1 VRMEFDN
8 SRLIGDD
15 TLFCAAS
22 RLFCSRWQIVSLR
35 RTLGSV
41 RHKWER
47 EAEAGRRFAD
57 GFHLTDEIP
66 LVFDSA
72 HLLRDSNFVSIP
84 CGFPKVQVDFMV
96 VDRLLGN
103 DLQRK

>member
-1 VRMEFDN
+1 
-8 SRLIGDD
+8 
-15 TLFCAAS
+15 
-22 RLFCSRWQIVSLR
+22 LFCSRWQIVSLR

-103 DLQRK
+103 DLQRKGVGR